1 MSITA
6 RKCSLDRRPLHQ
18 RAVSTLTRT
27 LTQYLSRQA
36 AHPHGL
42 GGRLMGRL
50 WVRETAKVN
59 DAAVELLAPA
69 PGESILEIGF
79 GPGRTIDLLADRS
92 ASVTGVDVSDEMLRL
107 ATQRNA
113 KLIDAQ
119 RVALAVN
126 DGTRLPLEDDS
137 IDAVLSVHN
146 IYFWPE
152 PETTI
157 SEIARVLRPGGR
169 VLLVFRGAEH
179 SLPGRLDRSVY
190 RAVTTRDAIGWL
202 ESAGFGDDSHRSP
215 DGVPSEIAFVT
226 GSSAGHLRSY

>member
-18 RAVSTLTRT
+18 RAVSAMTRPLTH
-27 LTQYLSRQA
+27 YLSRQA

-42 GGRLMGRL
+42 GGRLIGRL
-50 WVRETAKVN
+50 WVRETATVN

-79 GPGRTIDLLADRS
+79 GPGRTVGLLADRS
-92 ASVTGVDVSDEMLRL
+92 ASVTGVDVSEEMLRL
-107 ATQRNA
+107 ATRRNA
-113 KLIDAQ
+113 TLIDAQ
-119 RVALAVN
+119 RVALSVN
-126 DGTRLPLEDDS
+126 DGTSLPLEDDS
-137 IDAVLSVHN
+137 VDAVLSVHN

-157 SEIARVLRPGGR
+157 NEIARVLRPGGR

-179 SLPGRLDRSVY
+179 PLPGRLDRSVY

-202 ESAGFGDDSHRSP
+202 ASAGFGDVAHRPP
-215 DGVPSEIAFVT
+215 DGAPSEIAFLT
-226 GSSAGHLRSY
+226 GILPG